1 MTTPDH
7 PLVSGL
13 RLQRPLGEGACGR
26 VFEAVRDGGRV
37 CAVKM
42 LEPEAINHSYVVYC
56 LKKMRELPPHPNL
69 VPVLMFQSDEATGA
83 ALYVMPLY
91 ADPHPDGRGL
101 VGRSLE
107 ARCGHE
113 EPAVAWKWISD
124 LAEGLAQLHLHAVVH
139 CNLKPS
145 NVFIHGEGDDSRALV
160 ADYGQGWI
168 GGVEALPLSD
178 HVLYAPPEQLRRPTQ
193 IQFGIGERWDV
204 YAFGVTAYRL
214 LTGIFPRGQSW
225 AGRWH
230 AAEEAFEL
238 PDPIDFAA
246 LVEQETAPGWP
257 TPAADEV
264 EVSRR
269 AVIDKCLRLAPSERW
284 VDMREV
290 RDALAAIDQQ
300 VAAQAAQAAWEAEVA
315 QWRGVA
321 ASTAAGAAAA
331 GVSASGAAAAPESS
345 GPGTRRSARPA
356 TAPAPWLGW
365 AAAAATIA
373 ATVLGVL
380 FVLEHTALRGARA
393 VVAQQQSDLARLSA
407 ERTEGFQA
415 RDQALAEARGALDAA
430 VAASQRAEANL
441 AGSQATAEQFFGSF
455 LEAAAQLPAEGE
467 RTRLLLAGYEHFSNF
482 LATHGDRPEFAE
494 SLLRTRCH
502 LAAVKLALGS
512 PQEAADKYDEARRH
526 ITTFLAAHPNHLEAA
541 ALRLRGADCLLQA
554 ARLRLE
560 SGPPDPPTLQSLASA
575 LAEVAAAAEASGQP
589 PDLLR
594 RVADGEM
601 VLAQAELARVT
612 GDVPGA
618 TARVQHATDL
628 THQLLGDPRHSQPGD
643 KMRLGRGLLLRGRLE
658 RRAGDVELALSTQ
671 VETAQVLLECG
682 DQPEALDLL
691 AQCYAETGAMLQANG
706 EARDAVRAQSEAVK
720 ILSDLVKAAPNRVDH
735 RLALAARYGDLA
747 QLLRDNGQAPRA
759 LDYQRGA
766 VDMLQALLA
775 RDAGNVAIA
784 TTLARLRADLSDL
797 LASLGQKPEA
807 IAQAREAL
815 ALLDRLNLPGP
826 PVSTVDISYRV
837 TVARSYGV
845 VGEVAE
851 EAQQLAEARTCFEKA
866 VAHYESAA
874 AANPA
879 DGAIDRGLTES
890 RMRLARVS
898 R

>member
-1 MTTPDH
+1 
-7 PLVSGL
+7 
-13 RLQRPLGEGACGR
+13 
-26 VFEAVRDGGRV
+26 
-37 CAVKM
+37 
-42 LEPEAINHSYVVYC
+42 
-56 LKKMRELPPHPNL
+56 
-69 VPVLMFQSDEATGA
+69 
-83 ALYVMPLY
+83 
-91 ADPHPDGRGL
+91 
-101 VGRSLE
+101 
-107 ARCGHE
+107 
-113 EPAVAWKWISD
+113 
-124 LAEGLAQLHLHAVVH
+124 LHLHAVVH

-145 NVFIHGEGDDSRALV
+145 NVFVDGEGELGRAVV

-168 GGVEALPLSD
+168 GGVEALALSD
-178 HVLYAPPEQLRRPTQ
+178 HVMYAPPEQLRRPTQ

-214 LTGIFPRGQSW
+214 LTGVFPRGQSW
-225 AGRWH
+225 AGRWG

-246 LVEQETAPGWP
+246 LVEQETALHWP
-257 TPAADEV
+257 TPAGDEA
-264 EVSRR
+264 EDARR
-269 AVIDKCLRLAPSERW
+269 GVIDKCLRLAPAERW

-300 VAAQAAQAAWEAEVA
+300 VAAQAAQAAWEAELE
-315 QWRGVA
+315 QWRAATVA
-321 ASTAAGAAAA
+321 ASTTPSGRGGGAATATSEAGGAGNRRAVRPVAA
-331 GVSASGAAAAPESS
+331 S
-345 GPGTRRSARPA
+345 
-356 TAPAPWLGW
+356 APWLGW
-365 AAAAATIA
+365 VAGAAVAA

-380 FVLEHTALRGARA
+380 YFLEHTALQGARA
-393 VVAQQQSDLARLSA
+393 VAAQQQTDLIRLSA
-407 ERTEGFQA
+407 ERAEGFEA
-415 RDQALAEARGALDAA
+415 RDQALAEARVALEAA

-441 AGSQATAEQFFGSF
+441 AGSQAAAEQFFGSF
-455 LEAAAQLPAEGE
+455 LEAATQLPAEGE
-467 RTRLLLAGYEHFSNF
+467 RTRLLLDGYEHFSNF
-482 LATHGDRPEFAE
+482 LETHGDRPELAE
-494 SLLRTRCH
+494 SLLRARCH

-512 PQEAADKYDEARRH
+512 SKEAADKFDEARVH
-526 ITTFLAAHPNHLEAA
+526 ITGFLAAHPNHPEAA
-541 ALRLRGADCLLQA
+541 ALRLRAADCLLQA
-554 ARLRLE
+554 GRLRLE
-560 SGPPDPPTLQSLASA
+560 SGQPDPAAIEKLASA
-575 LAEVAAAAEASGQP
+575 LAEVAAAAEAAGHP

-601 VLAQAELARVT
+601 VLAQAEWARVS

-618 TARVQHATDL
+618 TARVQRATDI
-628 THQLLGDPRHSQPGD
+628 THQLLGDPRFSQPGD

-658 RRAGDVELALSTQ
+658 RRSGDVELALSTQ
-671 VETAQVLLECG
+671 VETAQILLECG

-691 AQCYAETGAMLQANG
+691 AQCYGETGAMLQANG

-720 ILSDLVKAAPNRVDH
+720 ILSDLVKATPSRVDH

-775 RDAGNVAIA
+775 RDSGNVAIA

-797 LASLGQKPEA
+797 LASLGQQPEA

-826 PVSTVDISYRV
+826 PVSTVDVSYRV
-837 TVARSYGV
+837 AVARSYGV

-851 EAQQLAEARTCFEKA
+851 EAKQLAEARTCFEKA